1 MSDGHAQAAER
12 RHFSFATGRP
22 TRHFGPQVHRDERS
36 SLPGVIEAPAPDVPL
51 LDWARE
57 RRATFEQELEASSAL
72 LLRGFAVAG
81 SLDFRAFV
89 DAVSEHGALDYMYQS
104 TPRTA
109 VGDGVYTAT
118 EYPASQTIP
127 LHNECAYQRTW
138 PMRVFFLCVTP
149 SKTGGE
155 TPIADTLR
163 VTARID
169 AAVRD
174 RFRRL
179 GVLYV
184 RNYRRPLDVP
194 WQTVFQTDDRDLVAR
209 FCAEEGIEV
218 EWRPNDG
225 LRTKQLCQGLAWDPR
240 TGQEV
245 WMNQAHLFHVSSL
258 EPRARDSLLRICGP
272 DELPRNCFY
281 GDGTPI
287 ETDVLD
293 HVREA
298 FAAEEV
304 AFPWQANDVLVV
316 DNMRVSHGRRPFTG
330 ERRVLVAMTQP
341 YRAAEPR
348 VYASASRR
356 R

>member
-1 MSDGHAQAAER
+1 MIQAPA
-12 RHFSFATGRP
+12 AD
-22 TRHFGPQVHRDERS
+22 V
-36 SLPGVIEAPAPDVPL
+36 SLP
-51 LDWARE
+51 DWARE
-57 RRATFEQELEASSAL
+57 LGGWFDEELEASGAL

-81 SLDFRAFV
+81 SFELRAFV
-89 DAVSEHGALDYMYQS
+89 DAVSEHGALDYLYQS

-155 TPIADTLR
+155 TPIADTMR

-169 AAVRD
+169 AGVRD

-184 RNYRRPLDVP
+184 RNYRRQLDVP
-194 WQTVFQTDDRDLVAR
+194 WQTVFQTDDRALVTR

-225 LRTKQLCQGLAWDPR
+225 LRTKQLCQGLARHPS

-258 EPRARDSLLRICGP
+258 EPRARESLLRICAP
-272 DELPRNCFY
+272 DDLPRNCFY

-287 ETDVLD
+287 EEEVLD

-298 FAAEEV
+298 FRAEEV

-330 ERRVLVAMTQP
+330 GRRLLVAMSQP
-341 YRAAEPR
+341 YRVAEPR
-348 VYASASRR
+348 AAYASASRR

>member
-1 MSDGHAQAAER
+1 VHGDP
-12 RHFSFATGRP
+12 RP
-22 TRHFGPQVHRDERS
+22 
-36 SLPGVIEAPAPDVPL
+36 SLPGVIEAPGADASL
-51 LDWARE
+51 LDWVRE
-57 RRATFEQELEASSAL
+57 RRARFDEALAASGAL
-72 LLRGFAVAG
+72 LLRGFAVGG
-81 SLDFRAFV
+81 SFELRAFV

-104 TPRTA
+104 TPRTG

-149 SKTGGE
+149 PETGGE
-155 TPIADTLR
+155 TPVADTAR

-169 AAVRD
+169 AGVRE

-184 RNYRRPLDVP
+184 RTFRRQLDVP
-194 WQTVFQTDDRDLVAR
+194 WQTVFQTDDRKLVSR

-225 LRTKQLCQGLAWDPR
+225 LRTKQLCQGLARHPDTR
-240 TGQEV
+240 QEV

-258 EPRARDSLLRICGP
+258 ERRARERLVSICRP
-272 DELPRNCFY
+272 DDLPRHCFY

-287 ETDVLD
+287 EEDVLE

-298 FAAEEV
+298 FRAEEV
-304 AFPWQANDVLVV
+304 AFPWRANDVLVI

-330 ERRVLVAMTQP
+330 ERRVLVAMSQP
-341 YRAAEPR
+341 YRAAPPR
-348 VYASASRR
+348 GRAAYASASARR
-356 R
+356 